1 MTVFLT
7 VSFITFLNGAGKL
20 APLIVLKNTVF
31 SAGDHDLIILGK
43 GFGTK
48 EVIKTSNFYN
58 DHSEIWDDPFKS
70 NVEKLNLRTMQ

>member
-20 APLIVLKNTVF
+20 APLMVLKNTVF
-31 SAGDHDLIILGK
+31 TAGDHDIIILGR

-48 EVIKTSNFYN
+48 EIVK
-58 DHSEIWDDPFKS
+58 
-70 NVEKLNLRTMQ
+70 